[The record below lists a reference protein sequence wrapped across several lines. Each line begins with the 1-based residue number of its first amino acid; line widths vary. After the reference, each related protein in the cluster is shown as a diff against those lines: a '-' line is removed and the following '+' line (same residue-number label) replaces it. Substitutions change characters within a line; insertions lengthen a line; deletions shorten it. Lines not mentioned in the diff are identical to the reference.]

1 MPQVS
6 CPHCGQP
13 YEIPPEQW
21 PLYEGRQITCTR
33 CNQAFP
39 VLGAAAAHVAPPP
52 PVAQGGVP
60 PAGYP
65 PGAYPPG
72 GYPPAGGYPGPGG
85 QYVPQKQGM
94 SGGTI
99 ALIVVAAVLIPLIL
113 IGVLIGAIL
122 TPALGRAREAANRA
136 KCGNNLRQISLA
148 CMMYANGE
156 RNGDFPDKLER
167 LVNGPSAQALTP
179 DVFVCPAGKETPPNG
194 SSPSQFAAD
203 VSNPAHLSYV
213 YVGANL
219 TNAAPARAVLLYE
232 PLTEHMGGANFAFA
246 DASVQ
251 FVPKARAQKIQAEL
265 NRGQNPPPSARGL

>member
-52 PVAQGGVP
+52 PVAQGDVP

-85 QYVPQKQGM
+85 PYVPQKQGM
-94 SGGTI
+94 GGGKI

-136 KCGNNLRQISLA
+136 KCANNMRQIALA
-148 CMMYANGE
+148 CMLYANDQKGE
-156 RNGDFPDKLER
+156 FPDKLDR
-167 LVNGPSAQALTP
+167 LVSSPEGQGLTP
-179 DVFVCPAGKETPPNG
+179 DVFVCPLGKETPPNG

-203 VSNPAHLSYV
+203 LNNPAHLSYV

-219 TNAAPARAVLLYE
+219 NNTASPRAVLFYE
-232 PLTEHMGGANFAFA
+232 PLADHRAGANFAFT
-246 DASVQ
+246 DATVQ